1 MMVDKSDIKD
11 HFDKYVLYMYCFAG
25 KKQFIFIWGLGQ
37 DMNSYKQQQGS
48 KITKEN
54 ILHVVYF
61 RSEFLQIRMGQ
72 HF

>member
-25 KKQFIFIWGLGQ
+25 KKQVHFHLGTG
-37 DMNSYKQQQGS
+37 SGYKQQQGS

-61 RSEFLQIRMGQ
+61 GSEFLQIRMGQ
-72 HF
+72 YL

>member
-25 KKQFIFIWGLGQ
+25 KKQVHFHLGLGQ

-54 ILHVVYF
+54 ILQVVYF
-61 RSEFLQIRMGQ
+61 GSEFLQIRMGQ
-72 HF
+72 HL

>member
-1 MMVDKSDIKD
+1 MVVDKSDIKY
-11 HFDKYVLYMYCFAG
+11 HFDKYVLFCREEAG
-25 KKQFIFIWGLGQ
+25 SFSSRDGQ

-54 ILHVVYF
+54 ILHVVHL

-72 HF
+72 HL